1 MAPPTLSAGL
11 CGSLTGTPCTGW
23 TPVIFHPGSTTRP
36 SRSATECPRS
46 GTTSAITRIGP
57 ILIVVP
63 NKTVLA
69 DFLEGLR
76 GDPDLQEITSYYH
89 YLAPQPADYHGP
101 EVELPPDLWAAL
113 ERLGIARLYRHQLEA
128 LAALQAGKQ
137 ILVATPTASGK
148 TLIYNLPV
156 TATLLQDPTAHALY
170 LFPLKAL
177 EQDQLKALE
186 ELAAALPY
194 PAFSAAIYD
203 GDTPIEMRK
212 RLRARPPQILISNPD
227 MLHMGLLPN
236 HQAWPDFFAR
246 LKFVVIDEVH
256 TYKGIMGSH
265 VAQVLRR
272 LRRVCQYHGASPQF
286 ILSSATIANPEDLA
300 RLLIGQEV
308 TIIAANGAP
317 QAGRHFLFLNPTLSA
332 AQTTARLFIQALR
345 HGLATICF
353 TQARKLTEL
362 LHLWAL
368 RLAPELKRRI
378 SSYRAGFL
386 PEERRE
392 IEQQL
397 VSGRMLGV
405 ISTSALEMGIDI
417 GGLDVCLLVGYP
429 GTMVTTWQRSGRV
442 GRLGQD
448 SLVVMVAQPDA
459 LDQYFIKHPEEFF
472 SRPLEAA
479 VLDPNN
485 PVVVKA
491 HLLAAAQEVP
501 LELNQE
507 QAFAPDRVRG
517 LIAELE
523 RENQLL
529 RSAAGET
536 WYARHRFPQKQINI
550 RGVGESFAIFKVGS
564 RKAIGTID
572 GHRALKECHPGAV
585 YLHKANSYLV
595 ENLDLERRNIWVNR
609 VEPSYFTRIQTDK
622 ETEILEVTASRRLAH
637 FMVRTGH
644 LKVTE
649 RILAY
654 EKRRLHGQE
663 LLSIISLELPP
674 QIFET
679 VGMWFEIED
688 FIKAAIYQQG
698 LHFMGGI
705 HALEHALISMFPL
718 FALAD
723 RNDIGGISH
732 PFHPQVGKAA
742 VFIYDGYPGGVGLAS
757 RAYEM
762 AEPLL
767 SKTKELIAECPCEE
781 GCPSCI
787 HSPKCGSGNKP
798 LDKVAALQIAEF
810 MLGLRAL
817 PALKPSLT
825 QVAEARA
832 PALRVTSTD
841 SWPWETPHG
850 IGFLDLETQFSAEE
864 VGGWSRCHNMKVSVA
879 VLGVSQQEDCEI
891 YLEPDID
898 KLCLR
903 LQELDL
909 VVGFNLKRFDYQ
921 VLQPYTTV
929 DLATIPTFDILEDVH
944 QILGIRLSL
953 GHLAEKT
960 LGQAKSGDGFLAL
973 KLFKEGRLS
982 ELIAYCQQDVR
993 LTRALFEF
1001 GVRHGHLIYQHRQG
1015 ALVRF
1020 PVDWTKARFFPSSS

>member
-1 MAPPTLSAGL
+1 M
-11 CGSLTGTPCTGW
+11 
-23 TPVIFHPGSTTRP
+23 R
-36 SRSATECPRS
+36 R
-46 GTTSAITRIGP
+46 
-57 ILIVVP
+57 
-63 NKTVLA
+63 
-69 DFLEGLR
+69 
-76 GDPDLQEITSYYH
+76 DPDLQEIISHYH
-89 YLAPQPADYHGP
+89 YRSPQPADYQGP
-101 EVELPPDLWAAL
+101 EVELPPVLWAAL
-113 ERLGIARLYRHQLEA
+113 ERQGIPRLYRHQLEA
-128 LAALQAGKQ
+128 LAALQAGEQ

-148 TLIYNLPV
+148 TLVYNLPV
-156 TATLLQDPTAHALY
+156 ISALLRDPTAHALY

-177 EQDQLKALE
+177 EQDQLKALQ
-186 ELAAALPY
+186 ELAAALPC
-194 PAFSAAIYD
+194 PSISAAIYD
-203 GDTPIEMRK
+203 GDTPVEVRK
-212 RLRARPPQILISNPD
+212 RLRTRPPQILLSNPD
-227 MLHMGLLPN
+227 MLHMGLLPY
-236 HQAWPDFFAR
+236 HQSWPGFFAR
-246 LKFVVIDEVH
+246 LKYVVIDEVH

-265 VAQVLRR
+265 MAQVLRR
-272 LRRVCQYHGASPQF
+272 LQRVCQYHGSTPQY
-286 ILSSATIANPEDLA
+286 ILSSATIANPDELA
-300 RLLIGQEV
+300 RQLIGQEV
-308 TIIAANGAP
+308 TVIAANGAP
-317 QAGRHFLFLNPTLSA
+317 QAGRHFLFLNPSLSA

-392 IEQQL
+392 IEQRL
-397 VSGRMLGV
+397 ARGHMLGV

-472 SRPLEAA
+472 SRRLEAA
-479 VLDPNN
+479 VLDPDN

-491 HLLAAAQEVP
+491 HLAAAAQELA
-501 LELNQE
+501 LELAQE
-507 QAFAPDRVRG
+507 QAFAPARIRP
-517 LIAELE
+517 LIDELE

-536 WYARHRFPQKQINI
+536 WYAHHRFPQKQINI

-564 RKAIGTID
+564 RRAIGTID

-585 YLHKANSYLV
+585 YLHKANSFLV
-595 ENLDLERRNIWVNR
+595 ERLDLERRNVWVNQ
-609 VEPSYFTRIQTDK
+609 VEPTYFTRIQTDK
-622 ETEILEVTASRRLAH
+622 ETEILEVTASQRLAH
-637 FMVRTGH
+637 FKVHTGH

-649 RILAY
+649 RILGY

-663 LLSIISLELPP
+663 LLSIVSLELPP

-679 VGMWFEIED
+679 VGTWFEIED
-688 FIKAAIYQQG
+688 PVKAAVYQRG

-767 SKTKELIAECPCEE
+767 HKTKELIAECPCED

-798 LDKVAALQIAEF
+798 LEKAAALQIAEF

-817 PALKPSLT
+817 PVSRPSLH
-825 QVAEARA
+825 QVAEASA
-832 PALRVTSTD
+832 PALKVASEG
-841 SWPWETPHG
+841 SWPWETPHR
-850 IGFLDLETQFSAEE
+850 IGFLDLETQLSAEE
-864 VGGWSRCHNMKVSVA
+864 VGGWSRCHQMKVSVA
-879 VLGVSQQEDCEI
+879 VLAVNQQEDCEI

-898 KLCLR
+898 KLCRR

-921 VLQPYTTV
+921 VLRPYTTL
-929 DLATIPTFDILEDVH
+929 DLAAIPTLDILDDVH

-960 LGQAKSGDGFLAL
+960 LGQAKSGDGLLAL
-973 KLFKEGRLS
+973 QLFKDGRFP

-1001 GVRHGHLIYQHRQG
+1001 GVSQGHLIYQHRQG
-1015 ALVRF
+1015 ALVRV
-1020 PVDWTKARFFPSSS
+1020 PVDWSEARFFPWADHFPFGKSKIPSPCWRGKRKI

>member
-1 MAPPTLSAGL
+1 MTVA
-11 CGSLTGTPCTGW
+11 
-23 TPVIFHPGSTTRP
+23 
-36 SRSATECPRS
+36 
-46 GTTSAITRIGP
+46 
-57 ILIVVP
+57 P
-63 NKTVLA
+63 NKRPLA

-76 GDPDLQEITSYYH
+76 TAPDLQEITSYYH
-89 YLAPQPADYHGP
+89 YLPPHPADYSGP
-101 EVELPPDLWAAL
+101 EAALPPAL
-113 ERLGIARLYRHQLEA
+113 QIALQRQGLDRLYRHQLEA
-128 LAALQAGKQ
+128 LTALQSGKQ

-156 TATLLQDPTAHALY
+156 INTLLLEPQAHALY

-186 ELAAALPY
+186 ELAAALPG
-194 PAFSAAIYD
+194 PALAAAIYD
-203 GDTPIEMRK
+203 GDTPIDVRK
-212 RLRARPPQILISNPD
+212 QLRARPPQVLISNPD

-236 HQAWPDFFAR
+236 HQSWTAFFSR
-246 LKFVVIDEVH
+246 LRFVVIDEVH

-272 LRRVCQYHGASPQF
+272 LQRVCQHHRSSPQF
-286 ILSSATIANPEDLA
+286 ILSSATIANPEELA
-300 RLLIGQEV
+300 RQLIGQKV
-308 TIIAANGAP
+308 TVIGTNGAP
-317 QAGRHFLFLNPTLSA
+317 QAGRHFLFFNPALSA
-332 AQTTARLFIQALR
+332 AQTTARLFVQALR

-368 RLAPELKRRI
+368 RLAPELKHRI

-397 VSGRMLGV
+397 ASGRMLGV

-442 GRLGQD
+442 GRLGRD
-448 SLVVMVAQPDA
+448 SLVILVAQPDA

-479 VLDPNN
+479 VLDPHN

-491 HLLAAAQEVP
+491 HLTAAAQELP
-501 LELNQE
+501 LDLSQE
-507 QAFAPDRVRG
+507 QAFTPSRVRG
-517 LIAELE
+517 LVAELE
-523 RENQLL
+523 RQNQLL
-529 RSAAGET
+529 RSATGEIY
-536 WYARHRFPQKQINI
+536 YARQHFPQKHINI
-550 RGVGESFAIFKVGS
+550 RGVGGSFAIFKVGS

-585 YLHKANSYLV
+585 YLHKANSFLV
-595 ENLDLERRNIWVNR
+595 ERLDLERRNIWVNR
-609 VEPSYFTRIQTDK
+609 VEPTYFTRIQTDK
-622 ETEILEVTASRRLAH
+622 ETEILEVTASRPVRN
-637 FMVRTGH
+637 FMAKTGH

-663 LLSIISLELPP
+663 LLSIISLDLPP

-688 FIKAAIYQQG
+688 RIKAAIYQQG

-767 SKTKELIAECPCEE
+767 HKTRELIAACPCED

-798 LDKVAALQIAEF
+798 LDKAAALQIAEF
-810 MLGLRAL
+810 MLGLKAL
-817 PALKPSLT
+817 PAPKISLPR
-825 QVAEARA
+825 VAE
-832 PALRVTSTD
+832 VSTAAIGAAAAD
-841 SWPWETPHG
+841 SLPWKSPRR
-850 IGFLDLETQFSAEE
+850 IGFLDLETQLSAQE
-864 VGGWSRCHNMKVSVA
+864 VGGWSRCHKMRVSVA
-879 VLGVSQQEDCEI
+879 VLARTDRPEPEV

-898 KLCLR
+898 MLCRCL
-903 LQELDL
+903 LELDL

-929 DLATIPTFDILEDVH
+929 DLGDIPTLDIHEDIY
-944 QILGIRLSL
+944 QILGSRLSL

-960 LGQAKSGDGFLAL
+960 LGEPKSGDGLLAL
-973 KLFKEGRLS
+973 QLFKEGRLA
-982 ELIAYCQQDVR
+982 ELIAYCQQDVQ
-993 LTRALFEF
+993 LTRRLFEF
-1001 GVRHGHLIYQHRQG
+1001 GVRQGHLIYQHRQG
-1015 ALVRF
+1015 ALVRI
-1020 PVDWTKARFFPSSS
+1020 PVDWTEARFFPLS